1 VVESAMRMGGH
12 GYVAKTD
19 AGSELL
25 MAIRSVSAGEQFVS
39 QRIVSQGWKLDRFCP
54 GRYSTDS
61 ELRIAAGP

>member
-1 VVESAMRMGGH
+1 MRMGGH

-39 QRIVSQGWKLDRFCP
+39 QRIVSQGWKLDRP
-54 GRYSTDS
+54 GRGDN
-61 ELRIAAGP
+61 RQIRN

>member
-39 QRIVSQGWKLDRFCP
+39 QRIVSQGWKLDRSVR
-54 GRYSTDS
+54 GDTRQI
-61 ELRIAAGP
+61 RN